1 MLSAADPGSGSCDR
15 GSHAGSDG
23 GAGRSGGVWCS
34 AFDECR
40 AFVALQH
47 RRRRGPLPVKLLFIC
62 SQNRRRSLTAEH
74 IFDGVDGHLARSA
87 GTEEGARIRVTPGH
101 LGWAD
106 VIFVM
111 EKRHQ
116 DRLRAKFRQEL
127 IGKRV
132 VCLHIADSYSYMD
145 DALVRQLETTVATYL
160 HDNQPTDIRNSDQ

>member
-1 MLSAADPGSGSCDR
+1 MGQQASKTASISGMSRDN
-15 GSHAGSDG
+15 AGAS
-23 GAGRSGGVWCS
+23 V
-34 AFDECR
+34 
-40 AFVALQH
+40 LM
-47 RRRRGPLPVKLLFIC
+47 KLLFIC
-62 SQNRRRSLTAEH
+62 SQNRRRSLTAEC

-106 VIFVM
+106 LIFVM

-127 IGKRV
+127 VGKRI

-145 DALVRQLETTVATYL
+145 DALVRQLEISVAAYL
-160 HDNQPTDIRNSDQ
+160 HDNEPGAAV